1 MKQFNNI
8 IQSET
13 EPNVNSLWL
22 DNETLKVYDSG
33 KWTPLSGEFTD
44 SSQPSVLDS
53 KWYKAW
59 MKEDMLD
66 FSELNTGNILCTEE
80 TDYIVIGKNDNNVYV
95 FNPIDFSITGSDNTK
110 RYIGE
115 VHNEEEVSSN
125 PAALITGDIIYNNN
139 MVGMSVLC
147 REGSEPSSVYSLIP
161 RYDWV
166 HLENGEWLPS
176 TSNERPAIYDWKKR
190 KTYPLLNI
198 EDINHL
204 VFRDNN
210 YGIILNSREEDNY
223 AHLITGFTYSTE
235 SGYECDINDFKLRYS
250 KNNEPKD
257 YRILTENDLD
267 SIKSNIDTASKTVKG
282 IVQIGSGLN
291 ITETGILSVDTT
303 NIPTKAS
310 VTTLTS
316 TVNTV
321 KDNVTTLTNAVSE
334 IDTKIDNLAGIK
346 IVTAA
351 EYEAEEK
358 NPEYIYFIKG

>member
-22 DNETLKVYDSG
+22 DNETLKVHDNG
-33 KWTPLSGEFTD
+33 EWIPLSGESTN
-44 SSQPSVLDS
+44 SSQPSILDS
-53 KWYKAW
+53 KWYKTW
-59 MKEDMLD
+59 IGEDMPD
-66 FSELNTGNILCTEE
+66 FSELNTGNILGTEE
-80 TDYIVIGKNDNNVYV
+80 TNYIVIGKNNNNVYI
-95 FNPIDFSITGSDNTK
+95 FNPTDFSIMGSDNTQ
-110 RYIGE
+110 RYIGGVYKE
-115 VHNEEEVSSN
+115 REVSSN
-125 PAALITGDIIYNNN
+125 PATLVAGDIIYNDNG
-139 MVGMSVLC
+139 VDMSVLC
-147 REGSEPSSVYSLIP
+147 RDGSEPSSVYSLIP

-176 TSNERPAIYDWKKR
+176 TANEKPAIYDWKKR

-198 EDINHL
+198 KDINHL
-204 VFRDNN
+204 VFRENFSIRLDLGEENN
-210 YGIILNSREEDNY
+210 YAR
-223 AHLITGFTYSTE
+223 LITGFTYSTE
-235 SGYECDINDFKLRYS
+235 SGYEWDINNFRLQYS

-316 TVNTV
+316 NVNTV
-321 KDNVTTLTNAVSE
+321 KDNVTTLINAVSE
-334 IDTKIDNLAGIK
+334 IDTKVDSLAGIK

-358 NPEYIYFIKG
+358 NPEFIYFIKG